1 MNVLEKVRSLFRA
14 FGDLQA
20 EVRDLRARLD
30 AAEARIAVLEARPV
44 VPSIPAPQAPLGPLS
59 PYPWPDPGPFVIDP
73 YVTTAADRVR
83 RLSCASPA
91 VIDNYRSFVQLSGID
106 QHQPW
111 VEATKDGYR
120 GRVGVDAYVGP
131 LRTYQH
137 SAEEDALA
145 HIE

>member
-14 FGDLQA
+14 FGDLRTEA
-20 EVRDLRARLD
+20 RDLRARLD
-30 AAEARIAVLEARPV
+30 AAEARIAVLEAR
-44 VPSIPAPQAPLGPLS
+44 SIPAPKTPLGPPS
-59 PYPWPDPGPFVIDP
+59 PHPWPDPGPW
-73 YVTTAADRVR
+73 
-83 RLSCASPA
+83 ASPA

-106 QHQPW
+106 PDQPW
-111 VEATKDGYR
+111 VEVTKDGYR

-145 HIE
+145 HIK